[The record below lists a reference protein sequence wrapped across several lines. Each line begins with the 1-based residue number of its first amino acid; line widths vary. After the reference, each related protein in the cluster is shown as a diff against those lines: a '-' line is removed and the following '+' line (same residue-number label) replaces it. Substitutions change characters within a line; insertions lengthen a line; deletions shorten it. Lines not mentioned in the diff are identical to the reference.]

1 MLMGSPASGKSYF
14 TLNYLLKKDQ
24 ELVRLN
30 LDTMKNKQSILKQ
43 FEQRLKEGKNVILD
57 NTNRLKDQ
65 RKEYLDIAL
74 D

>member
-1 MLMGSPASGKSYF
+1 
-14 TLNYLLKKDQ
+14 
-24 ELVRLN
+24 
-30 LDTMKNKQSILKQ
+30 LKQ